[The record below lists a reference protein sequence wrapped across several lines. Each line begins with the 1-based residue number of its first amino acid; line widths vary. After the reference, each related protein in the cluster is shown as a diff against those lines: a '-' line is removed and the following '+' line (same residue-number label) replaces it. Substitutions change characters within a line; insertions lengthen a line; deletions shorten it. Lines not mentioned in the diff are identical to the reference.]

1 MSNAIQFDIKNNL
14 VLYFDYMKQLLVLS
28 LTICISWG
36 ISCYAEGIY
45 KFVDD
50 NGVTHFTNM
59 PNGKNSYKKISPEK
73 RDYTSKPRA
82 GDADSTNRSHY
93 DRIVSS
99 KSLKYNIEPSLISAV
114 IKVESNWNSRAVSQK
129 GAQGLMQLMPATA
142 REMNV
147 SNSFNPEENIDGG
160 TKYLRY
166 LLDRFNGDLE
176 LALAA
181 YNAGP
186 ERIRKY
192 GGIPPIRETQLYVKQ
207 VLQLYNNEGNSGKK
221 SIYKVSFND
230 GSILY
235 TNTPL
240 NYDKAK
246 LSTF

>member
-1 MSNAIQFDIKNNL
+1 
-14 VLYFDYMKQLLVLS
+14 MKQLLIFILTLS
-28 LTICISWG
+28 FSWG
-36 ISCYAEGIY
+36 ITCYAEEIY

-50 NGVTHFTNM
+50 NGVTHFTNT
-59 PNGKNSYKKISPEK
+59 PNSGKNYKKIMSKKTDKIPGSK
-73 RDYTSKPRA
+73 VRKTDVSRTSRY
-82 GDADSTNRSHY
+82 DS
-93 DRIVSS
+93 IVTS

-129 GAQGLMQLMPATA
+129 GAKGLMQLMPATA

-147 SNSFNPEENIDGG
+147 GNPFNPEENIDGG

-186 ERIRKY
+186 ASIRKY

-207 VLQLYNNEGNSGKK
+207 VLKIYNRKDKSGKK
-221 SIYKVSFND
+221 TIYKISFND
-230 GSILY
+230 GSVLY

-240 NYDKAK
+240 TYDKAK